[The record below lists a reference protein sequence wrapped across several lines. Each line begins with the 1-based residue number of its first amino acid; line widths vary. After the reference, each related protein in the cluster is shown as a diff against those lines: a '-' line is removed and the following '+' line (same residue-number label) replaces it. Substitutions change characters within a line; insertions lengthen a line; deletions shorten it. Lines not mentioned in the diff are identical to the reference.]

1 MSGDGGRQPGS
12 GGVSG
17 ARKAGD
23 GRGAPGD
30 SRQVEPLLRELAP
43 RVLGALVRRHGQF
56 GLCEDAVQE
65 ALIAAAAQWP
75 AGGLPADPRAW
86 LTTVADRRAIDAIRS
101 ERSRREREAAVAEE
115 TQEVEVSDEDD
126 TLRLLLLCCHPSL
139 TPATQVALTLRAVGG
154 LTTEQIAHAF
164 LLPEA
169 TVGQRISRAKRTI
182 RAAGAR
188 FELPA
193 EEELPS
199 RLAAVLQILYL
210 IFNEGHTTTSGGDLT
225 RVELTAESI
234 RLTRELHALLPA
246 DGEIAGLLAL
256 MLLTDSHRDARL
268 GADGLLVT
276 LDRQDRTR
284 WDRAQIEEGV
294 ALITQ
299 ALAGPGADARGSR
312 DGAGGGSGGGGGSRG
327 PLGPY
332 QVQAAIA
339 AVHAEAPTAEETDW
353 RQVVALYGVL
363 ERLAPGPMV
372 ALNRAAAIAMVD
384 GPQAGLR
391 LLDELAGD
399 DRLAGHHRLAA
410 VRAHLLERAGD
421 PAAAAVAFRDAA
433 RRTTSLPE
441 RRYLEA
447 QAARLG

>member
-1 MSGDGGRQPGS
+1 MSAD
-12 GGVSG
+12 
-17 ARKAGD
+17 ARH
-23 GRGAPGD
+23 
-30 SRQVEPLLRELAP
+30 VEPLLRELAP
-43 RVLGALVRRHGQF
+43 RVLGALVRRHGHGQF

-75 AGGLPADPRAW
+75 ADGLPHDPRAW
-86 LTTVADRRAIDAIRS
+86 LTTVAGRRAIDAIRS
-101 ERSRREREAAVAEE
+101 ERSRREREAAVLDEPADAE
-115 TQEVEVSDEDD
+115 VGDEDD

-154 LTTEQIAHAF
+154 LTTTEVASAF

-188 FELPA
+188 FELP
-193 EEELPS
+193 EGEELPG
-199 RLAAVLQILYL
+199 RLAAVLQVLYL
-210 IFNEGHTTTSGGDLT
+210 IFNEGHTASSGGDLT
-225 RVELTAESI
+225 RVELTAEAI

-246 DGEIAGLLAL
+246 DGEVAGLLAL
-256 MLLTDSHRDARL
+256 MLLTDAHRDARL
-268 GADGLLVT
+268 GPDGLLVT

-299 ALAGPGADARGSR
+299 ALAG
-312 DGAGGGSGGGGGSRG
+312 GGGGSAGGGGTGGDARG
-327 PLGPY
+327 AGDDAGAGHPHSPLGPY

-353 RQVVALYGVL
+353 RQIVALYGVL
-363 ERLAPGPMV
+363 ERIAPGPMV

-384 GPQAGLR
+384 GPEAGLE
-391 LLDELAGD
+391 LLDELTHD
-399 DRLAGHHRLAA
+399 DRLVGHHRLAA

-421 PAAAAVAFRDAA
+421 APAAAAAFRDAA